1 MISKHIKKQNKLPNQ
16 NISKDSNR
24 YFIKEIYGLTISNKK
39 MLKIPLS
46 H

>member
-1 MISKHIKKQNKLPNQ
+1 MISKHIKKQNIQPNQ

-24 YFIKEIYGLTISNKK
+24 YFIKEIYGLIISNKK